1 MTRILGLIDKVY
13 KEMLIMSKMKRDLA
27 EKREI
32 QK

>member
-1 MTRILGLIDKVY
+1 MTRILGLTDKVC
-13 KEMLIMSKMKRDLA
+13 KEMLIMSKKKGDLA